1 MLLEAATPSSWWV
14 PIEWRYVR
22 YYIAHILQTHFTF
35 CPLHILQ
42 SVHPGYLTRIYYTY
56 LIFVIFLHRQ
66 NFWRIKFTPKKRVN
80 YDKIHSKL
88 PIFCVESVKIY
99 TGQKQFTQ
107 ACSWRSWPISGMRPS
122 LVLTPKFNLLPQLIT
137 NRKTPFPKSL
147 WEHAWINPIRI
158 VVHNSR
164 TVAFL
169 LVVQGSNMIIF
180 FLFYFFEASFLLCR
194 SYVQMLTIAVYRMHE
209 MLTCI
214 CYSAFMPHN
223 VARINCPSKC
233 DRISAQG

>member
-1 MLLEAATPSSWWV
+1 M
-14 PIEWRYVR
+14 
-22 YYIAHILQTHFTF
+22 
-35 CPLHILQ
+35 
-42 SVHPGYLTRIYYTY
+42 
-56 LIFVIFLHRQ
+56 
-66 NFWRIKFTPKKRVN
+66 
-80 YDKIHSKL
+80 HSKL

-99 TGQKQFTQ
+99 TGQKQFTR

-194 SYVQMLTIAVYRMHE
+194 SYVQMLTIAVYWMHE

-233 DRISAQG
+233 DRISTQAKTFLLSFWGKTFLLR